1 MTPIRHNVNGL
12 TCKMRRHRLDCGANL
27 AEGRK
32 GTFDMSNTEDS
43 EPVVQLVTTRS
54 EAEIAADL
62 KKRLLQEIRPV
73 LAIFD
78 EAASYGL
85 TIQWDGISPL
95 SPRYKHELTG
105 LRIVKYL

>member
-1 MTPIRHNVNGL
+1 M
-12 TCKMRRHRLDCGANL
+12 
-27 AEGRK
+27 

-54 EAEIAADL
+54 DAEIAADL
-62 KKRLLQEIRPV
+62 KKRLLQDIRPV